1 MKPGQDDDDED
12 DEDANPSTDDD
23 GMFLSPLLLS
33 YFLLPSSLHIHSRS
47 TSSYP
52 NRIKRNVADWIED
65 VVEGDSAVIAGGD
78 DEDDD
83 DEEK

>member
-1 MKPGQDDDDED
+1 MMKS
-12 DEDANPSTDDD
+12 AH
-23 GMFLSPLLLS
+23 L
-33 YFLLPSSLHIHSRS
+33 
-47 TSSYP
+47 
-52 NRIKRNVADWIED
+52 IED

>member
-23 GMFLSPLLLS
+23 GTFILSPILLAF
-33 YFLLPSSLHIHSRS
+33 YFLKTWKDL
-47 TSSYP
+47 
-52 NRIKRNVADWIED
+52 ADVVED
-65 VVEGDSAVIAGGD
+65 VVEGDSGVIAGGD
-78 DEDDD
+78 DDDDD

>member
-1 MKPGQDDDDED
+1 MKK
-12 DEDANPSTDDD
+12 S
-23 GMFLSPLLLS
+23 
-33 YFLLPSSLHIHSRS
+33 
-47 TSSYP
+47 
-52 NRIKRNVADWIED
+52 ADWIED